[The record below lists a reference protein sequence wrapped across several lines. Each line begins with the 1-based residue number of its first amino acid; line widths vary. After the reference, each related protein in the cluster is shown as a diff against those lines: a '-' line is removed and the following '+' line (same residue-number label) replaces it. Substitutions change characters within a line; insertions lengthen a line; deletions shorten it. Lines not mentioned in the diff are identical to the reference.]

1 MHRQYSYSF
10 FIIRETLLAL
20 VLCSGGDPSVLI
32 GHFLFMALLSSVQ
45 SHGVAQ
51 SWNQCSER
59 DPINTALSFSVC
71 ECVCVFTSMYTL
83 QTPSVYFWNILSY
96 PSSESI
102 DLPRWKV
109 SFRSFMMCLHISC
122 RSLVCESLK
131 AARRFIFTQWKCFW
145 SRLLSQR
152 WGRTLR
158 MTRALT
164 SFCSSLQ
171 IRAVD
176 SCGFASMHLPGAF
189 IQKAF

>member
-1 MHRQYSYSF
+1 MSPKAEISAV
-10 FIIRETLLAL
+10 REI
-20 VLCSGGDPSVLI
+20 PLI
-32 GHFLFMALLSSVQ
+32 QHWAS
-45 SHGVAQ
+45 
-51 SWNQCSER
+51 
-59 DPINTALSFSVC
+59 
-71 ECVCVFTSMYTL
+71 VCVFTSVYTL

-102 DLPRWKV
+102 DQPQWKV

-131 AARRFIFTQWKCFW
+131 ATRRFIFTQWKCFW

-152 WGRTLR
+152 WGRTVR

-171 IRAVD
+171 IL
-176 SCGFASMHLPGAF
+176 CWCLCICFYASARCFYSKSILKCIQDVYF
-189 IQKAF
+189 ISMYISWEFIHQRCW